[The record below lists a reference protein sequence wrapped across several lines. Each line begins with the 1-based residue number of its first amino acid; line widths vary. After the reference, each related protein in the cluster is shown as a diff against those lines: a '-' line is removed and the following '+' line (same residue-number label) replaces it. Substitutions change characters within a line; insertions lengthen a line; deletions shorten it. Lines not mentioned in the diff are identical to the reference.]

1 MNKKITVAEEKS
13 VSGKDQWDALKKVIE
28 EGDWLPFLLWGD
40 AEFLDK
46 FDKGGGKLSKRDECL
61 LQLLIQSLTSAYL
74 EATGKKKFDYI
85 PPRIIKEVMKMDLE
99 MTK

>member
-1 MNKKITVAEEKS
+1 MNKKITAVEEKP
-13 VSGKDQWDALKKVIE
+13 VCGIDQWDKLKKQIE
-28 EGDWLPFLLWGD
+28 EEDWLPFLLWGD
-40 AEFLDK
+40 AEFLLK

-61 LQLLIQSLTSAYL
+61 LQLLIQSLISAYL
-74 EATGKKKFDYI
+74 KATGKKKFDYI